1 MVPAGLDLRQVARGH
16 RGLCVLGPGVGGS
29 NKAKKS
35 CMRERTGYWHTGIA
49 GRCPA
54 LQDLEA
60 EWGGGL
66 VFILSLEEMGEVQHQ
81 LRAQGPA
88 GAQYLELLL

>member
-1 MVPAGLDLRQVARGH
+1 MG
-16 RGLCVLGPGVGGS
+16 
-29 NKAKKS
+29 
-35 CMRERTGYWHTGIA
+35 
-49 GRCPA
+49 
-54 LQDLEA
+54 
-60 EWGGGL
+60 GGGL